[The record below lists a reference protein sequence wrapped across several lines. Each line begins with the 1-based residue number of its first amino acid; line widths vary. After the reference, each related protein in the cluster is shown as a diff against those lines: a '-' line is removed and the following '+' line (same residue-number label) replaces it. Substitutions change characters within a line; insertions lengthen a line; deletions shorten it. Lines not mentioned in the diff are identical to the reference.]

1 MLVSKNWLKEYV
13 FLPDSL
19 DPKELALKLK
29 LTTVE
34 VEGITVQGEYLENV
48 VVGLVKKVEKHPS
61 ADRLQVCQVNIGN
74 EEVQIVCGGSNVAE
88 GMKVALGKIGAKVLW
103 HGEGGPVVLAETK
116 IRGVESFGM
125 ICGADE
131 IGLGDAFPKKDEKEI
146 LDLSHLDAKAGTPLK
161 QALQLD
167 DVIFEIDNKS
177 MTHRPDLWGHLGLA
191 REIAAIDRKELHLPN
206 PPIVKP
212 GKKGVI
218 AVDVEGETLCH
229 RYMGVV
235 LSGIDVQPSPEHIQ
249 KRLRAVGIRPI
260 NNIVDITNYVMLDIG
275 QPLHAFDAEKVV
287 GVTEQKGV
295 KNIIVRAA
303 KEGEVLRALDGK
315 EYTLTPEM
323 LVIASEEK
331 ALAVA
336 GVIGGEES
344 SVTGDTKTIILES
357 ANFAASS
364 VRKTSQTL
372 NVRTESSSRFEKTLD
387 PTLCELALRRAV
399 QLIQDV
405 CPDVEVM
412 SNVID
417 KKQVTLIPTTI
428 TITLQTI
435 INKIG
440 VAIEKKMVIDMLT
453 RLGFSLKEKKDVF
466 FVTVPTWRATKDV
479 LLPEDLIEE
488 IARLYGYEQI
498 PATLPTF
505 PITPPV
511 LDEAHIIERKI
522 RSVLSEG
529 KNFSEVYNYS
539 FVSREWA
546 VQIEGNV
553 DHYLELDNPIA
564 KDRPLLRRTLIHGL
578 LENVESNLHRC
589 DRVALFEL
597 GRVYRTEEAG
607 ERATPNGDELLP
619 RQPRMLGLVFAQK
632 GVSVPFTVASDA
644 LHTLF
649 HTLGI
654 EFSLEKNTSDVSYLH
669 TGRIA
674 HIMVGGQ
681 LVGRIAELHPAV
693 QERIGISLRVA
704 FVELDIDRLVAH
716 AVRKPAHYG
725 AVPEYPA
732 IARDI
737 ACVVEASVQHADVY
751 TLLRFADPL
760 ITDVELFDIYRGT
773 HIEAG
778 KKSMGYRVVYRS
790 DARTLEASEV
800 DKIHAEVTKKLVKKF
815 SATIRE

>member
-34 VEGITVQGEYLENV
+34 VEGITIQGEYLENV
-48 VVGLVKKVEKHPS
+48 VVGVVKKVEKHPS

-74 EEVQIVCGGSNVAE
+74 EELQIVCGGSNVAE

-103 HGEGGPVVLAETK
+103 HGEGELIVLTETK
-116 IRGVESFGM
+116 IRGVESYGM

-131 IGLGDAFPKKDEKEI
+131 IGLGELFPKKDEKEI
-146 LDLSHLDAKAGTPLK
+146 LDLSHVGSKAGTPLK

-177 MTHRPDLWGHLGLA
+177 MTHRPDLWGHFGMA
-191 REIAAIDRKELHLPN
+191 REIAAIYHKDLNLPN
-206 PPIVKP
+206 PPVVKSE
-212 GKKGVI
+212 KKGVI
-218 AVDVEGETLCH
+218 AVDIEEEGLCH
-229 RYMGVV
+229 RYMGIVI
-235 LSGIDVQPSPEHIQ
+235 SGIEVKPSPEHIQ
-249 KRLRAVGIRPI
+249 KRLLAVGIRPI

-275 QPLHAFDAEKVV
+275 QPLHAFDADKVAV
-287 GVTEQKGV
+287 EIDKNGV
-295 KNIIVRAA
+295 KNIIVRMA
-303 KEGEVLRALDGK
+303 KEGEVLVALDEK
-315 EYTLTPEM
+315 EYSLTSEM
-323 LVIASEEK
+323 LVIANEK
-331 ALAVA
+331 NALAVA
-336 GVIGGEES
+336 GVIGGQQS
-344 SVTGDTKTIILES
+344 GVTNNTKTIILES
-357 ANFAASS
+357 ANFTASS
-364 VRKTSQTL
+364 IRKTSQTL

-387 PTLCELALRRAV
+387 PTMCDLALRRAV
-399 QLIQDV
+399 QLIEEM
-405 CPDVEVM
+405 CPDAEVI
-412 SNVID
+412 SNIVD
-417 KKQVTLIPTTI
+417 KKQVTSAPRVI

-440 VAIEKKMVIDMLT
+440 VAIEKKMVIDTLT

-498 PATLPTF
+498 PVTLPIF
-505 PITPPV
+505 PTTPPI
-511 LDEAHIIERKI
+511 LDEAHDAERKI
-522 RSVLSEG
+522 RSILSKG

-546 VQIEGNV
+546 IKIEGNT
-553 DHYLELDNPIA
+553 DNYLELNNPIA
-564 KDRPLLRRTLIHGL
+564 KDRPLLRRSLIEGL

-597 GRVYRTEEAG
+597 GRVYRIEEAG

-632 GVSVPFTVASDA
+632 GVSIPFTVASDA
-644 LHTLF
+644 LCAIF
-649 HTLGI
+649 HSLDI
-654 EFSLEKNTSDVSYLH
+654 EFSLEKSTSDVSYLH
-669 TGRIA
+669 TGRTA